1 MIFNSINYFL
11 FLLIVFIIY
20 YLLPGKFR
28 WIIALLASILFYLI
42 GGGAKTIAVP
52 IVIIISTFYCGIL
65 IEKATDLKRR
75 RMYYLGGVVLNVLL
89 LMFFKYVNFFI
100 QTAFD
105 LLGIFKSTTGEATP
119 ALQHTPV
126 VLQII
131 VPLGISYI
139 TFQAIGYLIEVKR
152 KTYSPEK
159 NLGLFATYLMFFPKL
174 LSGPIE
180 PAQNFLP
187 QLQVAHDFNYEQVV
201 KGLKRILWGLFL
213 KLVVANRLELYTEAV
228 FGNYNYHTGTTL
240 LVGALFYT
248 VQMFA
253 DFAGYT
259 DMAIGSAQVL
269 GFTLIE
275 NFNTPFVAKSV
286 SEFWRR
292 WHISLSSWVNEYIYN
307 PIAVSLRSWDKWA
320 VVVACMVTFLILGF
334 WHGPNWNYIVF
345 GFLQGVILSIELF
358 TRKSRKKLRGKIP
371 GWFNAAVGVAFTFG
385 YFCFSL
391 IFFRNVNLHN
401 ALMILKKIFTNRGP
415 VYYENPSMIIFSLLA
430 IVMVFTAE
438 IKKAYY
444 DNCFSFFN
452 NKRWLVR
459 NLSYAVLVLVIL
471 LIGVFDGGQ
480 FIYFKF

>member
-11 FLLIVFIIY
+11 FLLIVFIVY

-28 WIIALLASILFYLI
+28 WILLLFASILFYLI

-52 IVIIISTFYCGIL
+52 IAIIISTFFCGIL
-65 IEKATDLKRR
+65 IEKTADANRR
-75 RMYYLGGVVLNVLL
+75 HIYYLAGVLLNVLL

-100 QTAFD
+100 QSAFD
-105 LLGIFKSTTGEATP
+105 LLGIFKGTKSESHI
-119 ALQHTPV
+119 ALQHAPI

-152 KTYSPEK
+152 KAYSPEK

-180 PAQNFLP
+180 PAQNFLS
-187 QLQVAHDFNYEQVV
+187 QLQVEHDFNYLQVV

-228 FGNYNYHTGTTL
+228 FGNYYHHTGTTL

-248 VQMFA
+248 IQMFA

-269 GFTLIE
+269 GFKLIE
-275 NFNTPFVAKSV
+275 NFNTPFIAKSV

-307 PIAVSLRSWDKWA
+307 PIAVSLRSWNKWA
-320 VVVACMVTFLILGF
+320 VVVACMITFLILGF

-358 TRKSRKKLRGKIP
+358 TRKSRKKLRSKIP
-371 GWFNAAVGVAFTFG
+371 AWLNSIAGVTFTFG

-391 IFFRNVNLHN
+391 IFFRNVNLHD

-415 VYYENPSMIIFSLLA
+415 VYYENPSMIIFSLFA
-430 IVMVFTAE
+430 IVLVLTAE
-438 IKKAYY
+438 IKKEYY
-444 DNCFSFFN
+444 GNSFSFFN
-452 NKRWLVR
+452 NKKWLVR
-459 NLSYAVLVLVIL
+459 NFSYAVLVILIL

>member
-11 FLLIVFIIY
+11 FLLIVFIVY
-20 YLLPGKFR
+20 YLLPNKFR
-28 WIIALLASILFYLI
+28 WVLLLAASIAFYLI

-52 IVIIISTFYCGIL
+52 IIIIVATFFCGKL
-65 IEKATDLKRR
+65 IEKTTDARAKRL
-75 RMYYLGGVVLNVLL
+75 YYLSGLLINITL
-89 LMFFKYVNFFI
+89 LMFFKYINFFI
-100 QTAFD
+100 ETALNVFD
-105 LLGIFKSTTGEATP
+105 YFKNLNATASTAMH
-119 ALQHTPV
+119 QDPV

-139 TFQAIGYLIEVKR
+139 TFQAIGYLIEVNR
-152 KTYSPEK
+152 GSLPAEK

-187 QLQVAHDFNYEQVV
+187 QLYTNHDFDYTQVV

-228 FGNYNYHTGTTL
+228 FNNYNHHSGTTL

-248 VQMFA
+248 MQMFA

-269 GFTLIE
+269 GFKLIE
-275 NFNTPFVAKSV
+275 NFNTPFIAKSV
-286 SEFWRR
+286 TEFWRR

-307 PIAVSLRSWDKWA
+307 PIAVNLRSWNKWA
-320 VVVACMVTFLILGF
+320 VVVACMTTFLILGF

-345 GFLQGVILSIELF
+345 GFLQGVILTIELF

-371 GWFNAAVGVAFTFG
+371 AWLNSFVGVTFTFL

-391 IFFRNVNLHN
+391 IIFRNINLHN
-401 ALMILKKIFTNRGP
+401 ALMIIKKIFTNRGAI
-415 VYYENPSMIIFSLLA
+415 YFENPSMMIFSLFGIA
-430 IVMVFTAE
+430 MVIAFE
-438 IKKAYY
+438 VKRAYY
-444 DNCFSFFN
+444 NDRFTFFN
-452 NKRWLVR
+452 NGKWLVR
-459 NLSYAVLVLVIL
+459 NLSYAVLVILIL